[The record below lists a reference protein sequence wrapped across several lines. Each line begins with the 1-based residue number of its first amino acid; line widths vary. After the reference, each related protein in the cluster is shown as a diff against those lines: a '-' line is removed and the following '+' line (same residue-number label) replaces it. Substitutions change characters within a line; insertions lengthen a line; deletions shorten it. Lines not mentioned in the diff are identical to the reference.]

1 MKSVVILILLIII
14 FLYLHKNK
22 EQFQNQKCNVYLIS
36 NKSNITSSYKK
47 KINNLAINPNDK
59 VVRFNHSGND
69 DILPNRTDIA
79 VFRNNKYNYW
89 GNGKPIWK
97 NLQNSE
103 VLLLGKNKNTN
114 LAIKDLEKKN
124 NKVEV
129 INYEKVKFTENNKVN
144 NKTESSGK
152 IVINHLQNKDYI
164 DKIYLIGFDFYKGVN
179 NWHNFKAEE
188 NFVNS
193 NPNVIQL

>member
-1 MKSVVILILLIII
+1 MKVIIVLIILITLLLAICLCSRKSVEN
-14 FLYLHKNK
+14 FSNK
-22 EQFQNQKCNVYLIS
+22 KCNVYLIS
-36 NKSNITSSYKK
+36 NKSDITTSYKK

-69 DILPNRTDIA
+69 GILNGRTNIA

-114 LAIKDLEKKN
+114 LAIKDLESRN
-124 NKVEV
+124 NSVEV
-129 INYEKVKFTENNKVN
+129 VDYGKVDK
-144 NKTESSGK
+144 KTESSGK
-152 IVINHLQNKDYI
+152 IAINHLLNKDYI
-164 DKIYLIGFDFYKGVN
+164 DKIYLVGFDFYKGVN
-179 NWHNFKAEE
+179 NWHNFKSEE
-188 NFVNS
+188 NFVN
-193 NPNVIQL
+193 NHKDKIIQLN